1 MSEERIDIIIE
12 DKVSSGV
19 KDKILGIASAA
30 RTAGSA
36 VEKLKQQIS
45 QIDVSALSKLAD
57 ASAKVTNALAR
68 EMNAQA
74 RLTTATARQSTEEA
88 KAAVAK
94 QRLATEAAKTAT
106 AEARLATEHQKT
118 AAATARAQVAATQYE
133 ASLVR
138 LKAAQDRAAAGNNA
152 LGSGAAGAGNGLA
165 VLARQVAGLVGAYI
179 GVREVLAAADAYTTL
194 ENKLRTTTDTARQ
207 LTAVENELFQIANA
221 TRQPVQE
228 TTGAFVRFDT
238 AMRQLGAGQKETL
251 QFTKTLNQA
260 IALSGATTQEAQ
272 AGMLQLAQAFG
283 AGRLQGDEFRS
294 IMENLPV
301 VADIL
306 AKSLGVTR
314 GELKKLSTDGKLT
327 AEVMRTA
334 FAKAREEIDQKFA
347 KSVPTLAQSMVVLR
361 NNFIQFIGELDKGTG
376 ASAALA
382 QAILWVSNNMKLV
395 ATAFAVVAG
404 LAIVAFWGQIAAAI
418 GVATGAMWMFT
429 AAIAANPIGLIVVA
443 ITAAIAA
450 LTYFR
455 DSIFV
460 TGDGITTLGD
470 LFLALSE
477 ITVETF
483 NSMWAAAQ
491 AFFTPLMELAR
502 PVIETV
508 QGWFKGFGENVD
520 LTFRGI
526 VTFVA
531 RYYDTIIGVG
541 VGAVKATIAAWNA
554 FPGAI
559 GDLFYSAVNFAIR
572 SFEGLVNGAIGLLN
586 KLIGAINAIGDNELT
601 RKLGISFTSLSKI
614 ATVSFGEIEN
624 TYAGGFGKLGTD
636 TRKAFLDGFN
646 GSNAFVN
653 GVNTVFDR
661 ATKIANERRD
671 AQREPDAQNA
681 RLGDPL
687 RQPGAAAKIAADD
700 DGRAA
705 KAAEK
710 RADAISK
717 INRELDS
724 EIARLGMLKPQRE
737 IQQQLDQYENDLL
750 SKKIKLT
757 DDERNSLEAKLEV
770 IQQMKLVQQQ
780 LDQIYSETIG
790 KQTELTAAV
799 KATSEAYK
807 LGLINATNYQDRLV
821 QLGLQAIDLKLK
833 MGDGSF
839 ADALTA
845 GLGEVVSS
853 YQGVLSGLSGAFG
866 NFFTTFSQG
875 FADSIGRAIVYS
887 ENLNDALMN
896 VAKQALA
903 QLISALIQVG
913 IQWVANQVLSATLGA
928 TATALTAAQAAAT
941 AAAWAPAA
949 ALASLASFG
958 ANAAPAAAALTGT
971 TALAQGL
978 ALFKGFES
986 GGFTGNYGRREI
998 AGVVHGKE
1006 YVVNADATAKNR
1018 GLLEAMNAGM
1028 NVRKLVPGYMT
1039 GGYVETVPYSG
1050 NRVAAPPVNEGS
1062 ARGNRRSVQDG
1073 NKPNITLNIQTKDAN
1088 SFVQSEAQVA
1098 AAMARAVQRGTRNM

>member
-19 KDKILGIASAA
+19 RDKILGIATAA

-74 RLTTATARQSTEEA
+74 RLTTATARQATEDA

-106 AEARLATEHQKT
+106 AEARLATEQQKT
-118 AAATARAQVAATQYE
+118 AAATAQAQAATTRYE

-165 VLARQVAGLVGAYI
+165 ALARQVAGLVSAYI

-194 ENKLRTTTDTARQ
+194 ENKLKTTTDTARQ
-207 LTAVENELFQIANA
+207 LTAVENELFQIANS

-238 AMRQLGAGQKETL
+238 AMKQLGAGQKETL

-283 AGRLQGDEFRS
+283 AGKLQGDEFRS

-314 GELKKLSTDGKLT
+314 GELKKMSTDGKLT

-347 KSVPTLAQSMVVLR
+347 KSVPTLAQSMVVLK

-418 GVATGAMWMFT
+418 GVATGAMWTFT

-470 LFLALSE
+470 VMRAVWQ
-477 ITVETF
+477 IAVEAF
-483 NSMWAAAQ
+483 NAMWAAAK
-491 AFFTPLMELAR
+491 AFFEPLYNLAK
-502 PVIETV
+502 PVIDTIM
-508 QGWFKGFGENVD
+508 GWFKNFGEGVD
-520 LTFRGI
+520 FIFKGL
-526 VTFVA
+526 VTA
-531 RYYDTIIGVG
+531 IAKYYDTIIGVG
-541 VGAVKATIAAWNA
+541 VGAVKAMIAAWNA
-554 FPGAI
+554 FPGAFA
-559 GDLFYSAVNFAIR
+559 DLIIRAVNAGIKLIE
-572 SFEGLVNGAIGLLN
+572 SFVNGSIGLLN
-586 KLIGAINAIGDNELT
+586 KLIGAFNAIGDNELT
-601 RKLGISFTSLSKI
+601 RKLGISFTALSDI

-646 GSNAFVN
+646 GSNALVN

-661 ATKIANERRD
+661 ATKIANEHRD
-671 AQREPDAQNA
+671 AQRELASQNA

-687 RQPGAAAKIAADD
+687 RQPGAAAKVAAED
-700 DGRAA
+700 DGKAA

-710 RADAISK
+710 RSMAMAK

-724 EIARLGMLKPQRE
+724 EIARMGQLKPQRE
-737 IQQQLDQYENDLL
+737 IQQQLDQYENDLA

-757 DDERNSLEAKLEV
+757 DDERKAIKAKLEA

-780 LDQIYSETIG
+780 LDQIYSETVG

-807 LGLINATNYQDRLV
+807 LGLINATNYQDRMV
-821 QLGLQAIDLKLK
+821 QLGLRAIDLKLK

-845 GLGEVVSS
+845 GLGKVVSS
-853 YQGVLSGLSGAFG
+853 YQGVMSGLSGAFG
-866 NFFTTFSQG
+866 NFFSTWSQG

-887 ENLNDALMN
+887 EDLNTALAN
-896 VAKQALA
+896 VAKQALS

-913 IQWVANQVLSATLGA
+913 IQWAINQALGA
-928 TATALTAAQAAAT
+928 SLGAASVAVTSAQAAAA

-949 ALASLASFG
+949 AAASLATLG
-958 ANAAPAAAALTGT
+958 ANAAPAAAAI
-971 TALAQGL
+971 TATNALSMGLAQV
-978 ALFKGFES
+978 KGFKA
-986 GGFTGNYGRREI
+986 GGYTGNSGVNDV
-998 AGVVHGKE
+998 AGVVHGRE
-1006 YVVNADATAKNR
+1006 FVFDAASTARIGADNLERIRRGTTKSTGSGTSGAINVTIENYGSSKDFTVEQLTETDVRIIARDEAK
-1018 GLLEAMNAGM
+1018 
-1028 NVRKLVPGYMT
+1028 
-1039 GGYVETVPYSG
+1039 S
-1050 NRVAAPPVNEGS
+1050 
-1062 ARGNRRSVQDG
+1062 
-1073 NKPNITLNIQTKDAN
+1073 
-1088 SFVQSEAQVA
+1088 
-1098 AAMARAVQRGTRNM
+1098 AVQRDAQSVVAAGMSNPNSTVSKALSANLNATRRRN